1 MRPSPRLRGEELF
14 NKRPLMAAFLLIL
27 CLAFAFLLGSIPFG
41 LVIARTFKGIDPRKA
56 GSGNIG
62 STNVARLC
70 GLPWGLLTLFCDIM
84 KGLLPVLLATCL
96 LDSPFLQSMTALAAV
111 IGHVKTPFLGFK
123 GGKGVATTIGALI
136 PLAFV
141 PLLCAVLCC
150 VAVIAVTRY
159 VSLGSMVMA
168 TALIVAY
175 AVAGRYDLLPL
186 SVILWAMIIWA
197 HRANIGRLLRGEE
210 SKFLASGK

>member
-1 MRPSPRLRGEELF
+1 MSSPGSHATYHHADAPMTTFLF
-14 NKRPLMAAFLLIL
+14 L
-27 CLAFAFLLGSIPFG
+27 CLIALAFFLGAIPFG
-41 LVIARTFKGIDPRKA
+41 LVIAKTFKGIDPRKA

-70 GLPWGLLTLFCDIM
+70 GLPWGIFTLFCDIM
-84 KGLLPVLLATCL
+84 KGLLPVLLAVCVL
-96 LDSPFLQSMTALAAV
+96 SSPSMQSTVALAAV
-111 IGHVKTPFLGFK
+111 IGHIKSPFLGFK

-136 PLAFV
+136 PLAFW

-168 TALIVAY
+168 ASLIVFY
-175 AVAGRYDLLPL
+175 AVFGRFDLEPL
-186 SVILWAMIIWA
+186 AIILFVMIVWA

-210 SKFLASGK
+210 SKFLSKKKS

>member
-1 MRPSPRLRGEELF
+1 MTVLF
-14 NKRPLMAAFLLIL
+14 FIL
-27 CLAFAFLLGSIPFG
+27 CVALAFLLGSVPFG
-41 LVIARTFKGIDPRKA
+41 LVIARTFKGIDPRRA

-84 KGLLPVLLATCL
+84 KGLLPVLLAVHVL
-96 LDSPFLQSMTALAAV
+96 AEPLMQSVVALAAV
-111 IGHVKTPFLGFK
+111 TGHIKSPFLGFK
-123 GGKGVATTIGALI
+123 GGKGVATTIGALM
-136 PLAFV
+136 PLAFW

-168 TALIVAY
+168 ASLVVFYALF
-175 AVAGRYDLLPL
+175 GRLDLEPL
-186 SVILWAMIIWA
+186 AVILLVMIVRA

-210 SKFLASGK
+210 SKFLAGKKN

>member
-1 MRPSPRLRGEELF
+1 MTVLF
-14 NKRPLMAAFLLIL
+14 FIL
-27 CLAFAFLLGSIPFG
+27 CVALAFLLGSVPFG
-41 LVIARTFKGIDPRKA
+41 LVIARTFKDIDPRRA

-84 KGLLPVLLATCL
+84 KGLLPVLLAVHVL
-96 LDSPFLQSMTALAAV
+96 AEPLMQSVVALAAV
-111 IGHVKTPFLGFK
+111 TGHIKSPFLGFK
-123 GGKGVATTIGALI
+123 GGKGVATTIGALM
-136 PLAFV
+136 PLAFW

-168 TALIVAY
+168 ASLVVFYALF
-175 AVAGRYDLLPL
+175 GRLDLEPL
-186 SVILWAMIIWA
+186 AVILLVMIVWA
-197 HRANIGRLLRGEE
+197 HRANIGRLMRGEE
-210 SKFLASGK
+210 SKFLAKRKN

>member
-1 MRPSPRLRGEELF
+1 MTTFLF
-14 NKRPLMAAFLLIL
+14 L
-27 CLAFAFLLGSIPFG
+27 CLIALAFFLGAIPFG
-41 LVIARTFKGIDPRKA
+41 LVIAKTFKGIDPRKA

-70 GLPWGLLTLFCDIM
+70 GLPWGIFTLFCDIM
-84 KGLLPVLLATCL
+84 KGLLPVLLAVCVL
-96 LDSPFLQSMTALAAV
+96 SSPSMQSTVALAAV
-111 IGHVKTPFLGFK
+111 IGHIKSPFLGFK

-136 PLAFV
+136 PLAFW

-168 TALIVAY
+168 ASLIVFY
-175 AVAGRYDLLPL
+175 AVFGRFDLEPL
-186 SVILWAMIIWA
+186 AIVLCVMIVWA

-210 SKFLASGK
+210 SKFLSKKKS

>member
-1 MRPSPRLRGEELF
+1 MTVLF
-14 NKRPLMAAFLLIL
+14 FIL
-27 CLAFAFLLGSIPFG
+27 CVALAFLLGSVPFG
-41 LVIARTFKGIDPRKA
+41 LDIARAFKGIDPRRA

-84 KGLLPVLLATCL
+84 KGLLPVLLAVHVL
-96 LDSPFLQSMTALAAV
+96 AEPLMQSVVALAAV
-111 IGHVKTPFLGFK
+111 TGHIKSPFLGFK
-123 GGKGVATTIGALI
+123 GGKGVATTIGALM
-136 PLAFV
+136 PLAFW

-168 TALIVAY
+168 ASLVVFYALF
-175 AVAGRYDLLPL
+175 GRLDLEPL
-186 SVILWAMIIWA
+186 AVILLVMIVRA

-210 SKFLASGK
+210 SKFLAKRKTELQ